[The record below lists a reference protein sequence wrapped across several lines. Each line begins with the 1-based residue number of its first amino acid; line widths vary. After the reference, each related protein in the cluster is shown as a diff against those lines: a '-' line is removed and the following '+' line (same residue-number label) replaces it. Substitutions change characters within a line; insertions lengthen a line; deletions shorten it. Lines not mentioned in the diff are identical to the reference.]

1 MVRDIEKI
9 FETLQEHEKKQANSK
24 IELINALQHL
34 TETTKQLGHNTGQT
48 VMALD
53 GKINVIKDFIVK
65 QAEELTALKLRVNN
79 LEDVITNHE
88 AKLNAKN

>member
-34 TETTKQLGHNTGQT
+34 TETTKQLGQNTGQT

-65 QAEELTALKLRVNN
+65 QAEELTTLKIRIAN
-79 LEDVITNHE
+79 LED
-88 AKLNAKN
+88 KLNAKD

>member
-9 FETLQEHEKKQANSK
+9 FETLQEHEKKQADSK
-24 IELINALQHL
+24 IELINALQNL

-65 QAEELTALKLRVNN
+65 QAEELTALRLRVLN
-79 LEDVITNHE
+79 LED
-88 AKLNAKN
+88 KLNAKD

>member
-65 QAEELTALKLRVNN
+65 QAEKITMLELRIAN
-79 LEDVITNHE
+79 LEE
-88 AKLNAKN
+88 KLNAKN

>member
-9 FETLQEHEKKQANSK
+9 IETLQQVEKKQADSK
-24 IELINALQHL
+24 VELINALQHL
-34 TETTKQLGHNTGQT
+34 TETTKQLGQNTGQT

-65 QAEELTALKLRVNN
+65 QAEELTTLKIRVAN
-79 LEDVITNHE
+79 LEDE
-88 AKLNAKN
+88 LNAKD

>member
-34 TETTKQLGHNTGQT
+34 TETTKQLGQNTGQT

-65 QAEELTALKLRVNN
+65 QAEELTTLKIRVAN
-79 LEDVITNHE
+79 LED
-88 AKLNAKN
+88 KLNAKD

>member
-9 FETLQEHEKKQANSK
+9 IESLQQVEKKQADSK
-24 IELINALQHL
+24 VELINALQHL

-65 QAEELTALKLRVNN
+65 QAEELTALKIRVIN
-79 LEDVITNHE
+79 LED
-88 AKLNAKN
+88 KLNAKD

>member
-1 MVRDIEKI
+1 MQKI
-9 FETLQEHEKKQANSK
+9 LETIKHNEEEQKKSRFQ
-24 IELINALQHL
+24 LIDALQKL
-34 TETTKQLGHNTGQT
+34 AATTKELGHNTGQT
-48 VMALD
+48 VMTLD

-79 LEDVITNHE
+79 LEDVITDHE